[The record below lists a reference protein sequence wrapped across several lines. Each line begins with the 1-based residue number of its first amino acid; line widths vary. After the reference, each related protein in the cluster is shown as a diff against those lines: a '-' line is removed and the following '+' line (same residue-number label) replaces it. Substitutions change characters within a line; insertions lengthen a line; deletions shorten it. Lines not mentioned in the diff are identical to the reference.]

1 MTFWSFGN
9 DTVIQRL
16 VILINDLGVICS
28 EWLSHNSRM
37 WSSEWLVISLPVS
50 LWSCQSDSVILGLVA
65 QSTTSWWLF
74 PEWLCHFG
82 AGLTD
87 HNDFLAIPDDSVI
100 LGPITLVT
108 IPLFFPEYLCHFQ
121 DQSQWSQPT
130 LSSFQNVFVILRYV
144 TLVRMTSSLPE
155 WLCHLWNLPP
165 RS

>member
-28 EWLSHNSRM
+28 EWLCQNSRLC
-37 WSSEWLVISLPVS
+37 SSEWLVIPIPV
-50 LWSCQSDSVILGLVA
+50 WSCQNDAVILEHRA

-108 IPLFFPEYLCHFQ
+108 IPLFLSRVSLSFKRPVTVITI
-121 DQSQWSQPT
+121 T

-144 TLVRMTSSLPE
+144 TLVRMTSSLPQ
-155 WLCHLWNLPP
+155 WLCHSWNVPP
-165 RS
+165 QS